1 MPTFSFGFEIVSA
14 SSPLPQDG
22 LLLVRGLGLTKLCM
36 FGRSL
41 FRHGGVR
48 LNARDEGLVSAHFGG
63 SRAVSA
69 DVVAIDEKV

>member
-1 MPTFSFGFEIVSA
+1 M
-14 SSPLPQDG
+14 
-22 LLLVRGLGLTKLCM
+22 RGLGLTELSM
-36 FGRSL
+36 FGKVSL
-41 FRHGGVR
+41 LARRHGGVR